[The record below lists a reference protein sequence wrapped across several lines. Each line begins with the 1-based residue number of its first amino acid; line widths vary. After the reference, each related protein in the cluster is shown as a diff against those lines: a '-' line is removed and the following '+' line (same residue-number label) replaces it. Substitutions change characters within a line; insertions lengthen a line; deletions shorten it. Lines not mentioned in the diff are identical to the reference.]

1 MRFDILDKSGKV
13 KYTADVAC
21 DENCDTASKIGM
33 AVMYAIKHNIN
44 LSGADLHGAK
54 LRLRCTNRS
63 KATVRFA
70 DLSGTNMIDTN
81 LVILQT
87 DIWTCYIQKEQIRIG
102 CQVFTIDEWLEFSD
116 EEISKMDSNA
126 LAWWS
131 IWKPIIL
138 SIAYTLRDETVQLEP
153 CNNEPEAGTR
163 QRES

>member
-21 DENCDTASKIGM
+21 DENCDTAIKIRT
-33 AVMYAIKHNIN
+33 AIMYAIKHKIN

-54 LRLRCTNRS
+54 LRLRCTNLS
-63 KATVRFA
+63 KATIRFA
-70 DLSGTNMIDTN
+70 DPIDTN

-102 CQVFTIDEWLEFSD
+102 CQVFTIDEWIEFSD
-116 EEISKMDSNA
+116 EEISKMDSKA
-126 LAWWS
+126 IAWWT

-153 CNNEPEAGTR
+153 CNNEL
-163 QRES
+163 